1 VILLSLFVGNLAVQ
15 AVNVP
20 KSEIRNPQSVA
31 AQPTDL
37 TAFHRSGQT
46 FITWTERADFSGE
59 RYHIYRHTSAITAG
73 NLAQATRLTEAW
85 GALGEG
91 SSIFWSEL
99 SREAPIT
106 PNYVIQHL
114 GTPLSDTTGLFVW
127 TTHENGAFYYAVTTV
142 EGGTENVTDFDAGN
156 TAGPIAETVTAPQP
170 VKVWQATGGRGFVF
184 TQYLDYS
191 RYNPT
196 FGVPQSSAA
205 QQYAFNYGVTLP
217 SDAACGGSLPESLPG
232 NVYLEGWGGRYSNDD
247 TTPWNYCAVFIIPD
261 DHNQTWY
268 YGHSASY
275 DYRLGGAANSGPI
288 VNFTEERILRAV
300 YDALRDPT
308 FRLDANRIYVYG
320 HSMGGSGA
328 LALGMRYPNVFAAT
342 YSSEP
347 MTNYQAA
354 DGSGGSSNWLN
365 DTEPKWGTVA
375 SNLPIENWGP
385 SDWADHLAAYDDTG
399 VWDWQNHQQQLV
411 RRRGDDMA
419 HISLAHG
426 TLDNTIAWSTQGQ
439 PGYEPFYQGRRAF
452 SGATVAADHTWI
464 GFSGLGP
471 NVEDYNYTGPF
482 YGWTAV
488 RGESLPGLTYTSGSS
503 AVPPPGAGATYNM
516 NLEWSA
522 SWLDWDSAP
531 VDTADQWRISL
542 RTTDGS
548 TQTVDVTPR
557 RLQTFTIVP
566 ADAYAWENRR
576 VSDNGLVA
584 SGTVIAD
591 GDGLVTVPAF
601 QATSTGNRLILR
613 PGTGG
618 PTATPTSTP
627 TPTATGQ
634 ATTATPT
641 PTPTATA
648 TATPTGTP
656 PAGQQ
661 TMTFQDGVWPD
672 AAYAGTTDVILA
684 NDAEPNA
691 NLGGVENLET
701 FYGQGEEHRRSLAR
715 WDISTLPGDASISGA
730 TVELYR
736 YDGSAENAMPIALYR
751 LTRDWAEGTGND
763 FWPDLSYIPDGA
775 TWTLSSPGTA
785 WTTPGGDFDVT
796 VVGQITLPAGMGNGW
811 VSLDATAAARA
822 WVEGGMPNYGL
833 LLRPQSGAYTYH
845 YYYSRNHGAPNQRP
859 RLVVTYTVGGTVTPT
874 PTPTNPPCN
883 LDSDLDCDCDV
894 DIVDIMLVAAR
905 WHTAEGDE
913 DYDPAYDLDSNGEID
928 IVDIMLVAVHWG
940 ETCTTPTTTP
950 TPTATPTPT
959 LMVTPTPTV
968 TPTPDG
974 SPPTDFCP
982 AYVNSL
988 LYRSRQTQITVG
1000 PNDDWMGTIQG
1011 AQPGTEILLLD
1022 GEYLLDEYTVLVYD
1036 DVTIRSASGNRDA
1049 VLIQGLGYGEGSEG
1063 FMVYGANVTI
1073 ADLSMTAM
1081 RNHAI
1086 SIKGDQGAQA
1096 THVYNVHLYDIGTQH
1111 VKGTPGGI
1119 ADGVVA
1125 CSSIGYTPGGVQG
1138 DYIAGVDIHQAI
1150 DWVIRDNLFYNIWG
1164 DGSGC
1169 EVDID
1174 CGTYVSEPAV
1184 LMWNNASGT
1193 IVERNIF
1200 RDCFRNIAFGLGNG
1214 HEGGIIRNNFIY
1226 QSTPGDAGIELRDA
1240 NNAQVQHNTIILGG
1254 DYTGAIEVWNASGHL
1269 IRNNLI
1275 TAPIWNRGNASFTA
1289 EGNIIDAANDD
1300 LAAPGDPHLPPGS
1313 RAIGAGVASDVD
1325 SDIDG
1330 DPREGSWDV
1339 GADQFTP

>member
-1 VILLSLFVGNLAVQ
+1 MRRHIASAQVVTSLAAVILASLLVGNLAVQ
-15 AVNVP
+15 AVNIPQSAV
-20 KSEIRNPQSVA
+20 RNPQSI
-31 AQPTDL
+31 

-46 FITWTERADFSGE
+46 FITWTERADLSGE
-59 RYHIYRHTSAITAG
+59 RYHVYRHTSPITAA

-91 SSIFWSEL
+91 SSTFWSEL
-99 SREAPIT
+99 SRDPPLT
-106 PNYVIQHL
+106 PNYVIQDL

-127 TTHENGAFYYAVTTV
+127 TTHEDGSFYYAVTTV
-142 EGGTENVTDFDAGN
+142 EDGTENITDFDAGN
-156 TAGPIAETVTAPQP
+156 TTGPIAETVADPQP
-170 VKVWQATGGRGFVF
+170 VKVWEATRGRGFVF

-196 FGVPQSSAA
+196 FGVPQGSAA

-217 SDAACGGSLPESLPG
+217 SDAACGGSLPDSLPG
-232 NVYLEGWGGRYSNDD
+232 NVYLEGWGGRYSNDSM
-247 TTPWNYCAVFIIPD
+247 TPYDWCVVMIVPD
-261 DHNQTWY
+261 DPNQTWY

-275 DYRLGGAANSGPI
+275 DYRLGGTANSGPI

-300 YDALRDPT
+300 YDAQRDPT

-347 MTNYQAA
+347 MTNYRTS
-354 DGSGGSSNWLN
+354 DMWLS

-375 SNLPIENWGP
+375 NNLPIENRGP
-385 SDWADHLAAYDDTG
+385 SDWADHLSSYDGTD

-411 RRRGDDMA
+411 SRRGDDMA

-426 TLDNTIAWSTQGQ
+426 TLDDVIAWSSQGQ
-439 PGYEPFYQGRRAF
+439 PAYEPFYQGRRTF

-482 YGWTAV
+482 YAWTAV
-488 RGESLPGLTYTSGSS
+488 RDESLPGLTYASGSS
-503 AVPPPGAGATYNM
+503 AAPPSGAGATYNL

-522 SWLDWDSAP
+522 SWLDWDGAP
-531 VDTADQWRISL
+531 IDTADQWRISL

-557 RLQTFTIVP
+557 RLQTFSIVP

-584 SGTVIAD
+584 SGTVFAD
-591 GDGLVTVPAF
+591 ADGLVTVPAF
-601 QATSTGNRLILR
+601 QVTASGNRLILR
-613 PGTGG
+613 PGAGG

-627 TPTATGQ
+627 TPTTTGQ

-641 PTPTATA
+641 PTPTT
-648 TATPTGTP
+648 TATPTPTP
-656 PAGQQ
+656 TQSPIPNIQYL
-661 TMTFQDGVWPD
+661 FQNGVSPD
-672 AAYAGTTDVILA
+672 PSYAGTTDSIITTWGG
-684 NDAEPNA
+684 NSFA
-691 NLGGVENLET
+691 NLGGWEYLQVGET
-701 FYGQGEEHRRSLAR
+701 
-715 WDISTLPGDASISGA
+715 GDADEFRLLVRFELDGWLPADVQIEEAWLELRAYDSGYDNGPHDVVA
-730 TVELYR
+730 HRVIEQWVEGNGWDLSA
-736 YDGSAENAMPIALYR
+736 DGRSEGVTWTTARPGV
-751 LTRDWAEGTGND
+751 DWA
-763 FWPDLSYIPDGA
+763 
-775 TWTLSSPGTA
+775 
-785 WTTPGGDFDVT
+785 TPGGDFDLTELDRVT
-796 VVGQITLPAGMGNGW
+796 VAANPDGW
-811 VSLDATAAARA
+811 YQWDVTAAVRA
-822 WVEGGMPNYGL
+822 WIDGTASNYGL
-833 LLRPQSGAYTYH
+833 LLEPD
-845 YYYSRNHGAPNQRP
+845 NAPWLHHQFRSSEYGFPTLRP
-859 RLVVTYTVGGTVTPT
+859 RLVVNVVEECIPG
-874 PTPTNPPCN
+874 
-883 LDSDLDCDCDV
+883 DMDCDCDV
-894 DIVDIMLVAAR
+894 DILDVMLVAAR
-905 WHTAEGDE
+905 WRTAVGDE

-928 IVDIMLVAVHWG
+928 IVDIMLVAIHWG
-940 ETCTTPTTTP
+940 ESCTTTPTPTP
-950 TPTATPTPT
+950 TATATATATPTATPTP
-959 LMVTPTPTV
+959 
-968 TPTPDG
+968 DG
-974 SPPTDFCP
+974 TPPTDFCP
-982 AYVNSL
+982 AYVDSP
-988 LYRSRQTQITVG
+988 LYRTRQTQTTAG
-1000 PNDDWMGTIQG
+1000 PADDWMGAISG

-1022 GEYLLDEYTVLVYD
+1022 GEYLLDEYAVLVYD
-1036 DVTIRSASGNRDA
+1036 DVTIRSASGNRDG
-1049 VLIQGLGYGEGSEG
+1049 VLIRGMGYGVGSEG
-1063 FMVYGANVTI
+1063 FMVFGANVTI

-1086 SIKGDQGAQA
+1086 SIKGEQGPQSP
-1096 THVYNVHLYDIGTQH
+1096 HIYNVHLYDIGTQH

-1138 DYIAGVDIHQAI
+1138 DYIDGVDIHQAI

-1164 DGSGC
+1164 DGTGC

-1174 CGTYVSEPAV
+1174 CGTYISGPAI

-1200 RDCFRNIAFGLGNG
+1200 RDCFRNVAFGLGNG
-1214 HEGGIIRNNFIY
+1214 HQGGIIRNNFIY

-1254 DYTGAIEVWNASGHL
+1254 DYPGAIEVWNASGHL
-1269 IRNNLI
+1269 IQNNLI

-1289 EGNIIDAANDD
+1289 EGNITDASNDD
-1300 LAAPGDPHLPPGS
+1300 LATPGDPHLPPGS
-1313 RAIGAGVASDVD
+1313 RAIGAGVSCDVD

-1330 DPREGSWDV
+1330 DPRVGRWDV
-1339 GADQFTP
+1339 GCDQFSQ